1 MGSQAL
7 QFLRQG
13 LWASLTGGW
22 CFDPHQSKFSNAFH
36 LYVWLFL
43 LCFPFTLYL
52 VLPPNMVSVG
62 IYCGVIAIFFTSLK
76 SVNYRLH
83 MMFDRGELV
92 ERSGCSGGGGVG
104 GSGGV
109 GGGGIEMLDLR
120 SREGTPPLAC
130 SSRNSCAGDLHRVEI
145 LPVPESTGS
154 AKVLKR
160 NVFAASCDRS
170 VCTSEQRLTVSA
182 RGMKTPTDA
191 LGREKPPLPPLLSC
205 DSPASSHGSGSLDS
219 ETQTLL
225 ASVGKRPRVTSGDAP
240 ATASSSA
247 AAVDGGRPTWSS
259 EASEAPARRRNGQAP
274 RASLSEFLDMP
285 ALRAFESPDGREPGS
300 LRGDA
305 ASVSVDDSPG
315 NAPDDDDE
323 DGGGSGGVDGP
334 RLPDGARLRQEE
346 SRNSLRSLSSVGS
359 GRLRFVEA
367 ADDPRGS
374 RCAAASEDDRGKSAR
389 SQPPDPRADEKSSAR
404 ADARTKQKERLPSYG
419 GETNANPHS
428 NLIAADALAAQKAAD
443 VKEGNG
449 GRTRG
454 GRTGAENPS
463 RRPPSHSVSHPPR
476 RTPSM
481 ASAKTHARVLSM
493 DAGGAAAAG
502 GGRAIMEIPAPPSAD
517 DVAREQSQ
525 TPPSEWRDLVTRSHS
540 DWLELEEQGAAG
552 GVPSSV
558 SEEGGK
564 PRRHSSMTRGA
575 VRRQTVRRRHHAG
588 SNPTP
593 PPSILG
599 SPLRTVPAAARHRCS
614 SPCRACRSPWGRP
627 CRAAV
632 AQLPGAPPLH
642 VATSHDDTT
651 SGAVHCFEDED
662 GNLMTYTF
670 GEQSDGCATLLS
682 NMDATINPKHSSCSH
697 RDSHSYFDAPSV
709 GFLDKTEEAASRDRD
724 LNPYETIEVPRPR
737 ESVFLEQ
744 VRAKSLHRYKLQ
756 FFPGAWLAIRYD
768 RLALLAL
775 LDRNRQLGENI
786 LAVVLAVLVAF
797 LGFVLLKTGFFHD
810 IWVLQFCLVIASCQ
824 YSLIKSVQP
833 DAASPMHGH
842 NRVIAYSRPAYFC
855 LCCGLMWLL
864 DLGSQSLSLR
874 VAFTLYGV
882 PCTVPRL
889 LIFARDLIMVFTLC
903 FPVVFVFGLL
913 PQINTFLMYVL
924 EQLDMHVFGGN
935 AATSVLAS
943 VYGFVRSVLCV
954 ALLYGFCYGAL
965 TQTWDSQHIPVL
977 FSVFCGL
984 LVALSY
990 HLSRQNSDPTVLWSL
1005 IQSKLLPEEPA
1016 DNPEEP
1022 LQEMKDP
1029 LPDKLKQ
1036 SVSERLQSDVIVCV
1050 VMAVLAFAVHVS
1062 TVFVALQPVLSLVL
1076 YGLTGG
1082 VGILVHYVLPQLR
1095 KQLPWYC
1102 FAHPL
1107 LKTREYSQF
1116 EVREPAQL
1124 MWFEKSQ
1131 VWLQFLEK
1139 NFLYPA
1145 VVLSAMTNDAK
1156 TIASPD
1162 RLGPYVGA
1170 LAVVVAGMKLLRFSF
1185 SSPTYQYV
1193 TLIFTVLFFRFD
1205 YPAYSET
1212 FLLDFFFFSIV
1223 FSKLWDL
1230 WHKLRFVFTYIAPWQ
1245 ITWGSAFHAFAQPFA
1260 VP

>member
-1 MGSQAL
+1 
-7 QFLRQG
+7 
-13 LWASLTGGW
+13 
-22 CFDPHQSKFSNAFH
+22 
-36 LYVWLFL
+36 
-43 LCFPFTLYL
+43 
-52 VLPPNMVSVG
+52 
-62 IYCGVIAIFFTSLK
+62 
-76 SVNYRLH
+76 
-83 MMFDRGELV
+83 
-92 ERSGCSGGGGVG
+92 
-104 GSGGV
+104 
-109 GGGGIEMLDLR
+109 
-120 SREGTPPLAC
+120 
-130 SSRNSCAGDLHRVEI
+130 
-145 LPVPESTGS
+145 
-154 AKVLKR
+154 
-160 NVFAASCDRS
+160 
-170 VCTSEQRLTVSA
+170 
-182 RGMKTPTDA
+182 
-191 LGREKPPLPPLLSC
+191 
-205 DSPASSHGSGSLDS
+205 
-219 ETQTLL
+219 
-225 ASVGKRPRVTSGDAP
+225 
-240 ATASSSA
+240 
-247 AAVDGGRPTWSS
+247 
-259 EASEAPARRRNGQAP
+259 
-274 RASLSEFLDMP
+274 
-285 ALRAFESPDGREPGS
+285 
-300 LRGDA
+300 
-305 ASVSVDDSPG
+305 
-315 NAPDDDDE
+315 
-323 DGGGSGGVDGP
+323 
-334 RLPDGARLRQEE
+334 
-346 SRNSLRSLSSVGS
+346 
-359 GRLRFVEA
+359 
-367 ADDPRGS
+367 
-374 RCAAASEDDRGKSAR
+374 
-389 SQPPDPRADEKSSAR
+389 
-404 ADARTKQKERLPSYG
+404 
-419 GETNANPHS
+419 
-428 NLIAADALAAQKAAD
+428 
-443 VKEGNG
+443 
-449 GRTRG
+449 
-454 GRTGAENPS
+454 
-463 RRPPSHSVSHPPR
+463 R

-502 GGRAIMEIPAPPSAD
+502 GGRAVEDPSSSSRPLTSSKSELEKKEGEALD
-517 DVAREQSQ
+517 ERSLLGRARLLELMSRGH
-525 TPPSEWRDLVTRSHS
+525 TGGRSHS

-599 SPLRTVPAAARHRCS
+599 SPLSLPDGPRCRTSSLFKPVQSLPLSLGPSVPGS
-614 SPCRACRSPWGRP
+614 G
-627 CRAAV
+627 

-651 SGAVHCFEDED
+651 SGAVHCFEDELSSHRKALYQ
-662 GNLMTYTF
+662 GTNLLICSSF
-670 GEQSDGCATLLS
+670 LLVHLLS
-682 NMDATINPKHSSCSH
+682 FERQERRTFNGKRVICEISIHRSHCISRRIYMCGTKLIALTQGLNQILTLHSSAFTRLPMSL
-697 RDSHSYFDAPSV
+697 RYDTAGTLADS
-709 GFLDKTEEAASRDRD
+709 DR
-724 LNPYETIEVPRPR
+724 PGEKRVK
-737 ESVFLEQ
+737 Q
-744 VRAKSLHRYKLQ
+744 RYKLQ